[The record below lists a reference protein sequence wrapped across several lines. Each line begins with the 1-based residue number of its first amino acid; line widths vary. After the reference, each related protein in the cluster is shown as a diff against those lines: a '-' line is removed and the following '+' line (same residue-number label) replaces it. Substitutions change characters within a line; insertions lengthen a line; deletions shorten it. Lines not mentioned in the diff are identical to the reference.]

1 MCHFS
6 TIIYTFLGYQFNRK
20 NKMTE
25 EQKTTA
31 KQIIKEYE
39 DLFYEKPITVDM
51 GDRKI
56 ILKRNGP
63 VLHPHYK
70 EIENNKILFGVGTEY
85 TSYEMVVIGINS
97 WKIIMPNGDIL
108 DKSAY
113 TNLELELSQEPVEL
127 SGFNDRIDLIRFYL

>member
-1 MCHFS
+1 
-6 TIIYTFLGYQFNRK
+6 
-20 NKMTE
+20 MTDA
-25 EQKTTA
+25 QKTTA

-70 EIENNKILFGVGTEY
+70 ELANGNILFGVGTEY
-85 TSYEMVVIGINS
+85 TSYDMLVIGINS
-97 WKIIMPNGDIL
+97 WKIIKPNGAIL
-108 DKSAY
+108 EK
-113 TNLELELSQEPVEL
+113 TNYSVLETELAKQPVEL
-127 SGFNDRIDLIRFYL
+127 TGFNDNINLIRF

>member
-1 MCHFS
+1 
-6 TIIYTFLGYQFNRK
+6 
-20 NKMTE
+20 MTDA
-25 EQKTTA
+25 QKTTA

-63 VLHPHYK
+63 ILHPHYK

-85 TSYEMVVIGINS
+85 TSYDMLVIGINS
-97 WKIIMPNGDIL
+97 WKIIKPNGAILEKTNYSVLETELAKQPIDIGP
-108 DKSAY
+108 DS
-113 TNLELELSQEPVEL
+113 
-127 SGFNDRIDLIRFYL
+127 SGGDLIRF

>member
-1 MCHFS
+1 
-6 TIIYTFLGYQFNRK
+6 
-20 NKMTE
+20 MTDA
-25 EQKTTA
+25 QKTTA

-63 VLHPHYK
+63 ILHPHYK

-85 TSYEMVVIGINS
+85 TSYDMLVIGINS
-97 WKIIMPNGDIL
+97 WKIIKPNGDIL
-108 DKSAY
+108 DKAAY

-127 SGFNDRIDLIRFYL
+127 SGFSSGSDLIRFY

>member
-1 MCHFS
+1 
-6 TIIYTFLGYQFNRK
+6 
-20 NKMTE
+20 MTDA
-25 EQKTTA
+25 QKTTA

-63 VLHPHYK
+63 ILHPHYK
-70 EIENNKILFGVGTEY
+70 EIENNTILFGVGTEY
-85 TSYEMVVIGINS
+85 TSYGMLVIGINS
-97 WKIIMPNGDIL
+97 WRIINPNGTIL

-113 TNLELELSQEPVEL
+113 TNLELELTQQSVEIGPFS
-127 SGFNDRIDLIRFYL
+127 SGGDLIRFV

>member
-1 MCHFS
+1 
-6 TIIYTFLGYQFNRK
+6 
-20 NKMTE
+20 MTDA
-25 EQKTTA
+25 QITTA

-63 VLHPHYK
+63 ILHPHYK

-85 TSYEMVVIGINS
+85 TSYDMLVIGINS
-97 WKIIMPNGDIL
+97 WKIIKPNGDIL
-108 DKSAY
+108 EK
-113 TNLELELSQEPVEL
+113 TNYSVLETELAQQQIEIGPYSSE
-127 SGFNDRIDLIRFYL
+127 GDLIRF